1 MKKYIFIALAA
12 AGTMACS
19 KLTPVD
25 SIPVTELPEDETTET
40 VAPKEGET
48 ITIQL
53 AQTKVTLDKTVYVFE
68 GNEQIVVKAA
78 SGPVATLSNSTKNPN
93 TFTGVFETPLDT
105 ENPSFDFYYNCTDA
119 SGNPNYEQNGQP
131 WLEHKGVTATRATD
145 GGYAYYVVEG
155 VQLRQ
160 PEGYVALAITSDDYD
175 CTVSFNT
182 LQKDPQTVGKTIE
195 GIAVSAGKPYFV
207 NVSKED
213 LTEGFYLAVNKK
225 GETGTMYTS
234 YGTTAPISSNKIIKI
249 KKEFEAF
256 SISGQLVDDESRTF
270 QSTYNVYR
278 NSGADAANGIDS
290 DIISS
295 GEATFTM
302 TGISKTIRNL
312 VSLKNITVKFSDD
325 ISASVKATPAWT
337 ETKSCTITIPQTKG
351 HNTWGPVTVPYA
363 VAVFSTP
370 DGNDYEVSFA
380 NPSMTRHIT
389 GLPYRVNPPSNS
401 GTNKWTA
408 KNSNLVSTVNWKTTY
423 VHLEG
428 ISKAPEIVS
437 PSFHIPDNL
446 PFSAIFDI
454 LIHSR
459 KPTFSWGSWMYPT
472 FTAATKVGT
481 ILTQEPKAETEDC
494 TYKDI
499 TGNATFTTS
508 ANTISLKSSQATT
521 SPYIRV
527 SRVDVIYRDE

>member
-1 MKKYIFIALAA
+1 
-12 AGTMACS
+12 MACS

-93 TFTGVFETPLDT
+93 TFTGVFETPLGKESD
-105 ENPSFDFYYNCTDA
+105 SFDFYYNCTDA
-119 SGNPNYEQNGQP
+119 SGNVNYVQNGQP
-131 WLEHKGVTATRATD
+131 WLEDKAVPAKRATD
-145 GGYAYYVVEG
+145 GGYAYVVEG

-160 PEGYVALAITSDDYD
+160 PKDYVTLAITSDYD

-182 LQKDPQTVGKTIE
+182 RETDLPTGGKTIE
-195 GIAVSAGKPYFV
+195 GKAVSAGKPYFV
-207 NVSKED
+207 NVSKG
-213 LTEGFYLAVNKK
+213 LKGGFYLAVNTT

-234 YGTTAPISSNKIIKI
+234 YFTSAPIDANNSVKVN
-249 KKEFEAF
+249 AF
-256 SISGQLVDDESRTF
+256 TPMSISGSLTGFET
-270 QSTYNVYR
+270 TYDLYKTK
-278 NSGADAANGIDS
+278 GAGAANSESNDYMAGGNLK
-290 DIISS
+290 ISVQ
-295 GEATFTM
+295 
-302 TGISKTIRNL
+302 GISNSLLSLDSITITSSDGKTIGSSTSQPEWSNKEYTWNFNDASKHTTWGEL
-312 VSLKNITVKFSDD
+312 TVTATAVFN
-325 ISASVKATPAWT
+325 TPAG
-337 ETKSCTITIPQTKG
+337 Q
-351 HNTWGPVTVPYA
+351 VTAEVPA
-363 VAVFSTP
+363 LS
-370 DGNDYEVSFA
+370 
-380 NPSMTRHIT
+380 RHIT

-423 VHLEG
+423 VHMEG
-428 ISKAPEIVS
+428 ISAPPEIVS
-437 PSFHIPDNL
+437 PSFHIPENL

-472 FTAATKVGT
+472 FTAATNVGT
-481 ILTQEPKAETEDC
+481 ILTQKPKAETVDC
-494 TYKDI
+494 TYEGI
-499 TGNATFTTS
+499 TGNETFTTS

>member
-40 VAPKEGET
+40 VAPKKGET

-68 GNEQIVVKAA
+68 GNEQIVVKAG
-78 SGPVATLSNSTKNPN
+78 SDGPVATISNSTEDPY
-93 TFTGVFETPLDT
+93 TFTGVFETPLGK

-119 SGNPNYEQNGQP
+119 SGKPNYEQNGQP

-145 GGYAYYVVEG
+145 GGYAYYVVER

-160 PEGYVALAITSDDYD
+160 PKGYVALAISSGYD

-234 YGTTAPISSNKIIKI
+234 YGTATTISKNTTIKI
-249 KKEFEAF
+249 KDFTPL
-256 SISGQLVDDESRTF
+256 SITGELCGFNTSYSIYTDSSNANRV
-270 QSTYNVYR
+270 
-278 NSGADAANGIDS
+278 ADANSVSNDYMSRGSLTLRIA
-290 DIISS
+290 
-295 GEATFTM
+295 
-302 TGISKTIRNL
+302 GISNSLLSL
-312 VSLKNITVKFSDD
+312 VSLKSITIRSSDGVLNWNTD
-325 ISASVKATPAWT
+325 SQPYWDNKTYTWSFGDATYNHPWGQLTVTATAVFDTPAGQ
-337 ETKSCTITIPQTKG
+337 ITA
-351 HNTWGPVTVPYA
+351 TVP
-363 VAVFSTP
+363 
-370 DGNDYEVSFA
+370 EQ
-380 NPSMTRHIT
+380 TRYIT
-389 GLPYRVNPPSNS
+389 GLPYRAPSEIKFNDS
-401 GTNKWTA
+401 SYKWTSGMT
-408 KNSNLVSTVNWKTTY
+408 NVSISADK

-428 ISKAPEIVS
+428 
-437 PSFHIPDNL
+437 
-446 PFSAIFDI
+446 
-454 LIHSR
+454 
-459 KPTFSWGSWMYPT
+459 
-472 FTAATKVGT
+472 AAFVG
-481 ILTQEPKAETEDC
+481 PKAYSPAFKVPKETSVNINCSVTKSSAGSSRYTFELKRSNGSQNDV
-494 TYKDI
+494 TYVSEK
-499 TGNATFTTS
+499 GTTTEY
-508 ANTISLKSSQATT
+508 TISNASLTT
-521 SPYIRV
+521 EYCKLYAFYSYTSTHNYMEITKMN
-527 SRVDVIYRDE
+527 ITYR

>member
-78 SGPVATLSNSTKNPN
+78 SGPVATISNSTEHPD
-93 TFTGVFETPLDT
+93 TFTGVFETPLGK

-119 SGNPNYEQNGQP
+119 RGYPNYEQNGQP

-155 VQLRQ
+155 VLLRQ

-225 GETGTMYTS
+225 GETGTMYIS
-234 YGTTAPISSNKIIKI
+234 YGTSAPINANTSVKVKDFTPMN
-249 KKEFEAF
+249 
-256 SISGQLVDDESRTF
+256 ISGSLTGFET
-270 QSTYNVYR
+270 TYDLYKTK
-278 NSGADAANGIDS
+278 GADAANSESNDYMAGGKLK
-290 DIISS
+290 ISVQ
-295 GEATFTM
+295 
-302 TGISKTIRNL
+302 GISPFCLSTAL
-312 VSLKNITVKFSDD
+312 QL
-325 ISASVKATPAWT
+325 
-337 ETKSCTITIPQTKG
+337 
-351 HNTWGPVTVPYA
+351 HPVTEKPLVPARANRYGA
-363 VAVFSTP
+363 TRNTP
-370 DGNDYEVSFA
+370 
-380 NPSMTRHIT
+380 
-389 GLPYRVNPPSNS
+389 
-401 GTNKWTA
+401 GT
-408 KNSNLVSTVNWKTTY
+408 STVPVRTRLGVN
-423 VHLEG
+423 
-428 ISKAPEIVS
+428 
-437 PSFHIPDNL
+437 
-446 PFSAIFDI
+446 
-454 LIHSR
+454 
-459 KPTFSWGSWMYPT
+459 
-472 FTAATKVGT
+472 
-481 ILTQEPKAETEDC
+481 
-494 TYKDI
+494 
-499 TGNATFTTS
+499 
-508 ANTISLKSSQATT
+508 
-521 SPYIRV
+521 
-527 SRVDVIYRDE
+527 

>member
-53 AQTKVTLDKTVYVFE
+53 AQTKVTLNKTVYVFE

-78 SGPVATLSNSTKNPN
+78 SGPVATISNSTEDPN
-93 TFTGVFETPLDT
+93 IFTGVFERPLDT

-145 GGYAYYVVEG
+145 GGYAYYVVEE

-160 PEGYVALAITSDDYD
+160 PEGYVALAITSDEYD

-195 GIAVSAGKPYFV
+195 GIAVSRGKPYFV

-234 YGTTAPISSNKIIKI
+234 YGTTAPISSNQIIKI

-256 SISGQLVDDESRTF
+256 SGVKNLKITGFETTYSYYTDD
-270 QSTYNVYR
+270 
-278 NSGADAANGIDS
+278 NSETNPN
-290 DIISS
+290 
-295 GEATFTM
+295 T
-302 TGISKTIRNL
+302 
-312 VSLKNITVKFSDD
+312 KNYSWMNEGTVKFNLKG
-325 ISASVKATPAWT
+325 ISSSLVNLTFNNGDKDVTVKEPLKSEDLFTYTFDSTEDHTTFGEKTLKAT
-337 ETKSCTITIPQTKG
+337 
-351 HNTWGPVTVPYA
+351 
-363 VAVFSTP
+363 
-370 DGNDYEVSFA
+370 VSFKA
-380 NPSMTRHIT
+380 GIEPGATKETTAVRHIT
-389 GLPYRVNPPSNS
+389 GLPYTLTPDKDHWSAKKVSLYISFNNTYIEIKGNPGNPHPLIES
-401 GTNKWTA
+401 
-408 KNSNLVSTVNWKTTY
+408 
-423 VHLEG
+423 
-428 ISKAPEIVS
+428 S
-437 PSFHIPDNL
+437 PHFHIPKSIDVNAKFNYSL
-446 PFSAIFDI
+446 TSGKYYISV
-454 LIHSR
+454 L
-459 KPTFSWGSWMYPT
+459 KMYIGGINRMSHT
-472 FTAATKVGT
+472 GAKKTTEEITDKNVTGT
-481 ILTQEPKAETEDC
+481 L
-494 TYKDI
+494 
-499 TGNATFTTS
+499 NAS
-508 ANTISLKSSQATT
+508 C
-521 SPYIRV
+521 PYIEFEGITDGASSMEGV
-527 SRVDVIYRDE
+527 YSRVYTVELKYK

>member
-78 SGPVATLSNSTKNPN
+78 SGPVATISNSTEHPD
-93 TFTGVFETPLDT
+93 TFTGVFETPLGK

-119 SGNPNYEQNGQP
+119 RGYPNYEQNGQP

-155 VQLRQ
+155 VLLRQ

-225 GETGTMYTS
+225 GETGTMYIS
-234 YGTTAPISSNKIIKI
+234 YGTSAPINANTSVKVKDFTPMN
-249 KKEFEAF
+249 
-256 SISGQLVDDESRTF
+256 ISGSLTGFET
-270 QSTYNVYR
+270 TYDLYKTK
-278 NSGADAANGIDS
+278 GADAANSESNDYMAGGKLK
-290 DIISS
+290 ISVQ
-295 GEATFTM
+295 
-302 TGISKTIRNL
+302 GISNSLLSLDSITITSSDGKTLGSSTSQPVWSNKEYTWYFNGPSSHTTWGEL
-312 VSLKNITVKFSDD
+312 TVTATAVFK
-325 ISASVKATPAWT
+325 TPAG
-337 ETKSCTITIPQTKG
+337 Q
-351 HNTWGPVTVPYA
+351 VTAEVPA
-363 VAVFSTP
+363 LS
-370 DGNDYEVSFA
+370 
-380 NPSMTRHIT
+380 RHIT
-389 GLPYRVNPPSNS
+389 GLPFNCENFSNEEGNWNKSTYAIAFKTS
-401 GTNKWTA
+401 GI
-408 KNSNLVSTVNWKTTY
+408 Y
-423 VHLEG
+423 
-428 ISKAPEIVS
+428 
-437 PSFHIPDNL
+437 F
-446 PFSAIFDI
+446 FQ
-454 LIHSR
+454 
-459 KPTFSWGSWMYPT
+459 
-472 FTAATKVGT
+472 GT
-481 ILTQEPKAETEDC
+481 
-494 TYKDI
+494 
-499 TGNATFTTS
+499 
-508 ANTISLKSSQATT
+508 TT
-521 SPYIRV
+521 SPSCTLKQNIYSPSEV
-527 SRVDVIYRDE
+527 SVSMDAEFYKESKTIGFNSANLKLSLGKLILSTKDTKTQTLSINGTISGNSTLKGSFSYGGANLTAEARIGKIHILYK

>member
-53 AQTKVTLDKTVYVFE
+53 AQTKVTLNGTDYVFE
-68 GNEQIVVKAA
+68 GNEQIVVKAD
-78 SGPVATLSNSTKNPN
+78 SGPVATISNSTDYPN
-93 TFTGVFETPLDT
+93 TFTGVFEKPLGKK
-105 ENPSFDFYYNCTDA
+105 NPSFDFYYNCTDA

-131 WLEHKGVTATRATD
+131 WLEHKAVPATRAKD
-145 GGYAYYVVEG
+145 GGYAYYVVEE

-182 LQKDPQTVGKTIE
+182 LPKDPQTVGKTIE
-195 GIAVSAGKPYFV
+195 GIAVSAGKPYFL

-278 NSGADAANGIDS
+278 NSGADAANEIKS
-290 DIISS
+290 DFISS

-312 VSLKNITVKFSDD
+312 VSLKNITVTFSDKV
-325 ISASVKATPAWT
+325 SASVEAPTPDWT
-337 ETKSCTITIPQTKG
+337 ETKSCTITIPQTYG
-351 HNTWGPVTVPYA
+351 HNKWGPVTVLNA
-363 VAVFSTP
+363 EAVFSTP
-370 DGNDYEVSFA
+370 DGNDYQVSFA

-389 GLPYRVNPPSNS
+389 GLPNTLAPSKDYWSNS
-401 GTNKWTA
+401 RGSASTHYENGYIRMYGA
-408 KNSNLVSTVNWKTTY
+408 DNSVTPLIKSIN
-423 VHLEG
+423 
-428 ISKAPEIVS
+428 
-437 PSFHIPDNL
+437 FHIPSDPKFNGINVLMISNYYIQSYKNIAKRYTTITAFIGGSQGHSYTRTSNGGEEVTNAQGKGNL
-446 PFSAIFDI
+446 NSE
-454 LIHSR
+454 
-459 KPTFSWGSWMYPT
+459 KPYVEYEVKGNTVAWPDYYCDLKT
-472 FTAATKVGT
+472 
-481 ILTQEPKAETEDC
+481 TE
-494 TYKDI
+494 
-499 TGNATFTTS
+499 
-508 ANTISLKSSQATT
+508 LK
-521 SPYIRV
+521 YN
-527 SRVDVIYRDE
+527 